1 MRTFVFHQRS
11 LKLVDG
17 TYYPPWLENFLK
29 ISRLECLCI
38 MLFGL
43 NDKCYRSYNDDDVK
57 VTETQKANK
66 GEQIL

>member
-1 MRTFVFHQRS
+1 
-11 LKLVDG
+11 
-17 TYYPPWLENFLK
+17 
-29 ISRLECLCI
+29 

-66 GEQIL
+66 GEKNIMSGKKSASYGSAQ